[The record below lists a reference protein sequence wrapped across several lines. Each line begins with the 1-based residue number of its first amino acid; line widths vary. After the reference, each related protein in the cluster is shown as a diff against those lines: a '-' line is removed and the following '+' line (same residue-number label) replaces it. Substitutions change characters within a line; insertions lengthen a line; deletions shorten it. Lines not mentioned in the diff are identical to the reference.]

1 MSPKLKPIHPGEV
14 LKEEFL
20 VPSNMSVNQLA
31 LALRISTPRLNEIVR
46 GKSAVTPN
54 TALRLARY
62 LNTTPDFWL
71 NLQTRYDLDVAED
84 RDWPA
89 IEQDV
94 RPRETQVL
102 QGKFPRAEE
111 VYATAHSKRARTRG

>member
-31 LALRISTPRLNEIVR
+31 LALRISTPRLNQIVR
-46 GKSAVTPN
+46 GESAVTPN

-94 RPRETQVL
+94 RPREAQVL
-102 QGKFPRAEE
+102 RAKFPRSEE
-111 VYATAHSKRARTRG
+111 VYATVHSKRARTRG

>member
-1 MSPKLKPIHPGEV
+1 M
-14 LKEEFL
+14 KEEIL

-31 LALRISTPRLNEIVR
+31 LALRISTPRLNKIVR

-84 RDWPA
+84 RDGHA

-94 RPRETQVL
+94 RPREVEVVQA
-102 QGKFPRAEE
+102 KFPRAEQAC
-111 VYATAHSKRARTRG
+111 ATVHSKRARTRG